1 MTVETGLVT
10 DLSEEQLEL
19 REAVR
24 DFARNEIA
32 PQAARAD
39 EEGRFPEEIVADMA
53 ELGFLGLPVPEEYG
67 GVGADLLSYVLA
79 LEEISYAC
87 GSTALTLAAHVSL
100 ATLPI
105 LYFGTEEQRQ
115 RYVPDLASGK
125 TLGAFGLTEAHAGSD
140 SGGTRTTA
148 RREGESY
155 VLNGSKL
162 YITNASRAGVFVVTA
177 RTGESE
183 DGTRGISSFIVE
195 KGTAGL
201 EIGKRE
207 DKLGLRA
214 SDTCEVLFSDCR
226 VPAAQRLG
234 DEGEGFA
241 NFMKT
246 LDGGRIGI
254 GAMGVGLAQ
263 ASFDYATDYAKQRVA
278 FGKAISRQGAI
289 REKIAD
295 MATAIHA
302 SRLLVYDAARRR
314 MAGRSHTREAAI
326 AKLYSSEAATRI
338 ARDAI
343 QILGGNGYSRE
354 YPVERYYRDA
364 KLLEIGEGT
373 SEIQRIIISRSV
385 LKDLDS

>member
-1 MTVETGLVT
+1 VTVETGLVT

-67 GVGADLLSYVLA
+67 GVGADLFSYVLA

-177 RTGESE
+177 RTGDSE

-226 VPAAQRLG
+226 VPASQRLG

>member
-177 RTGESE
+177 RTGDSE

-226 VPAAQRLG
+226 VPASQRLG